1 MFQERQVNYPEWD
14 ESLSDKNLIEEFYRE
29 LLIQYPEMKEDVE
42 YNEGLLHIDMEYLQ
56 SLAEKFCKERKLDDV
71 RKCFNWVNSFFC
83 RSKNELLNA
92 INVSF
97 LEYFEYHH
105 GLTDNEFEELMP
117 PELYRGYKEMMT
129 YMEKM
134 AKDANERSR
143 ET

>member
-1 MFQERQVNYPEWD
+1 MNYPEWD

-42 YNEGLLHIDMEYLQ
+42 YNEGLLHIDMGCLQ
-56 SLAEKFCKERKLDDV
+56 SLAEKFCKERKLNDV

-83 RSKNELLNA
+83 RSRNELLNA

-129 YMEKM
+129 YMDKM

>member
-1 MFQERQVNYPEWD
+1 MNYPEWD

-42 YNEGLLHIDMEYLQ
+42 YNEGLLHIDMGYLQ
-56 SLAEKFCKERKLDDV
+56 SLAEKLCKERKLDEV

-105 GLTDNEFEELMP
+105 GLTVNEFEELMP
-117 PELYRGYKEMMT
+117 PELYRGYKEMMA

-134 AKDANERSR
+134 AKDANERSK